1 MNDRFHKDYG
11 KRAEHDRNPNSLA
24 YELQHLGV
32 RRLASMRRTYRGPQ
46 FYRFLPF
53 FLIFFAVPYLFD
65 LVYCE
70 DLSAPPLLL
79 AMLVDGEE
87 VDPSEAS
94 EGPFSSNDQATSV
107 DFTLGVVVAYS
118 QPICQTQAI
127 GYLQH
132 LSLASLT
139 SRPPPVL

>member
-1 MNDRFHKDYG
+1 M
-11 KRAEHDRNPNSLA
+11 
-24 YELQHLGV
+24 QV
-32 RRLASMRRTYRGPQ
+32 
-46 FYRFLPF
+46 FLPESLKCRPTLRQKVIRAGLYF
-53 FLIFFAVPYLFD
+53 ICVFFFAVPYLVD

-79 AMLVDGEE
+79 ARLVDGEE
-87 VDPSEAS
+87 VDAS
-94 EGPFSSNDQATSV
+94 EVSVGPFSSNDQATSGDSALSV
-107 DFTLGVVVAYS
+107 LVAYS

>member
-1 MNDRFHKDYG
+1 
-11 KRAEHDRNPNSLA
+11 
-24 YELQHLGV
+24 
-32 RRLASMRRTYRGPQ
+32 MRV
-46 FYRFLPF
+46 FLPHSLKCGLTLRRKVIRGGLY
-53 FLIFFAVPYLFD
+53 FLCVFFFAVPYLVD

-87 VDPSEAS
+87 IEPSEAS
-94 EGPFSSNDQATSV
+94 EGCFSSNDQATWV
-107 DFTLGVVVAYS
+107 DSTLGVLVAYS
-118 QPICQTQAI
+118 QPLCQTQAI